1 MQSQLAWASGFLSQI
16 ILRYL
21 RKEYPVQA
29 EKIDPRSF
37 FSVIEGSEFL
47 KDPGALLNDRH
58 AYFPEEVLRELLH
71 EAERISGGKDIAYRA
86 AISYFSDSGRQ
97 GQAQPPSLFEVI
109 AGILDD
115 VRAVALFSNQ
125 WATVY
130 TTFLKLQAIMA
141 DPAKNEVIIL
151 SQSIDGF
158 SPILSM
164 HHMLRG
170 NYEGFVRLYDH
181 VQEATFEEEFLQYRI
196 SDIVNEFQGY
206 SVEWENP
213 VRIVDVRRRKTV
225 VEFERVTLD
234 QEEIPVFLHPML
246 TSTGSSSK
254 HGISDEGL
262 ILPPQA
268 GRDRLVYSVLN
279 GKNVSTASTHTE
291 GKPQALR
298 VLREGVIKSG
308 SLKFVF
314 QEGKLFD
321 TPYSRYRFHWK
332 ESPRPHQDKTVSD
345 RGAQRF
351 SRFLFDSLQDLK
363 ASQQRLLAYA
373 VENKALTAE
382 NLYLREEV
390 NEEWS
395 SKVLLGE
402 SPKMKSVV
410 NMVRQ
415 IAPTDSS
422 ILITGETGTGKE
434 LIARLIHAES
444 FRRSERFVAMN
455 CGAIPEGLL
464 ESELFGHEKGAFSGA
479 TTRRLGRF
487 ELAHEG
493 TLFLDEIGDVSPS
506 MQVRLLRVLQ
516 EQTFE
521 RVGGEKTIQ
530 VDVRVIAATNQNLH
544 DLVLKGQFR
553 KDLYYRL
560 NVIPIEL
567 PLLRDRVEDISLLSE
582 HFIKK
587 HAAKLKKKARR
598 LSPEVLVTLKGY
610 NWPGNVRELENIM
623 ERMTTLCSPNDL
635 TLSVNLL
642 PSELQATTTV
652 PSRDLAVENWLDEM
666 NWNNVIETVSS
677 DGSMDSF
684 LKKVEWSVAKRA
696 IRVYGNK
703 SQAARALKRTYRWIR
718 KLEKQMDTTPSE

>member
-1 MQSQLAWASGFLSQI
+1 MQSQSAWASGFLSQI
-16 ILRYL
+16 VLQYL
-21 RKEYPVQA
+21 RKQYPVQS
-29 EKIDPRSF
+29 EKLDPRSF
-37 FSVIEGSEFL
+37 FSVIEGSEYL
-47 KDPGALLNDRH
+47 KDPGSLLSDRH
-58 AYFPEEVLRELLH
+58 AYFPEEVLRELLRTS
-71 EAERISGGKDIAYRA
+71 ERISGKKDIAYHA
-86 AISYFSDSGRQ
+86 AISYFSDSGRRE
-97 GQAQPPSLFEVI
+97 PTHSPSLFEII

-130 TTFLKLQAIMA
+130 TTFLKLQAIMS
-141 DPAKNEVIIL
+141 DPSKNEVIIL
-151 SQSIDGF
+151 SQSIPGF
-158 SPILSM
+158 RPILSM

-196 SDIVNEFQGY
+196 SDIVSEFQGY
-206 SVEWENP
+206 TVEWNNP
-213 VRIVDVRRRKTV
+213 VRVVAVRRNKTV
-225 VEFERVTLD
+225 AEFERVTLD
-234 QEEIPVFLHPML
+234 PEAIPVFFNPMM
-246 TSTGSSSK
+246 TAPGSSS
-254 HGISDEGL
+254 GGEDL

-268 GRDRLVYSVLN
+268 GKDRLIYSILS
-279 GKNVSTASTHTE
+279 GSKAESCSSRSQ

-298 VLREGVIKSG
+298 VVRGGVIKSG
-308 SLKFVF
+308 SLQFSF
-314 QEGKLFD
+314 QEGKIFD
-321 TPYSRYRFHWK
+321 APYSRYRFHWK
-332 ESPRPHQDKTVSD
+332 ERPRPRTEKTVAD
-345 RGAQRF
+345 RAAQRLT
-351 SRFLFDSLQDLK
+351 RFLFDCLQDLK

-395 SKVLLGE
+395 SQVLLGE

-434 LIARLIHAES
+434 LVARLIHAES
-444 FRRSERFVAMN
+444 FRRSERFVAIN

-464 ESELFGHEKGAFSGA
+464 ESELFGHEKGAFTGA

-493 TLFLDEIGDVSPS
+493 TLFLDEIGDISPA
-506 MQVRLLRVLQ
+506 MQIRLLRVLQ

-521 RVGGEKTIQ
+521 RVGGEQSIQ
-530 VDVRVIAATNQNLH
+530 VDVRVVAATNQNLH
-544 DLVLKGQFR
+544 DLVLKGKFR

-560 NVIPIEL
+560 NVIPIQL
-567 PLLRDRVEDISLLSE
+567 PLLRDRVEDIPLLSE
-582 HFIKK
+582 HFIRKY
-587 HAAKLKKKARR
+587 ATKLKKRAHR
-598 LSPEVLVTLKGY
+598 LSPEVLVKFKGY
-610 NWPGNVRELENIM
+610 NWPGNVRELENII
-623 ERMTTLCSPNDL
+623 ERMTTLCSQDEL
-635 TLSVNLL
+635 ILSSNLL
-642 PSELQATTTV
+642 PSEMQATTTA
-652 PSRDLAVENWLDEM
+652 PTGDLAVENWLDEM

-718 KLEKQMDTTPSE
+718 KLEKQMDPTPSE